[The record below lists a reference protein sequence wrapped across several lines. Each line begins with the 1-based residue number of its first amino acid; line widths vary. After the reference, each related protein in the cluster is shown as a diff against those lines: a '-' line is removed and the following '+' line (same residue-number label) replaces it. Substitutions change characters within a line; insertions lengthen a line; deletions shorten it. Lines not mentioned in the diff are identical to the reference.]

1 MSDLQSNGFS
11 KNWRALGLLPLFF
24 FLARWVYFQEHG
36 GTSQIL
42 WMCHFSNLTLA
53 VGLLFNLPVL
63 VGISAYWLV
72 LAIPF
77 WVIDVIVFGM
87 EGVTSLATHAGG
99 TLIAL
104 LALSRISPPRR
115 LWTYALAWHLF
126 LQAVSRFFTPA
137 ELNINFA
144 HAVYR
149 GWERFFP
156 DYFSYWLL
164 VTVSAGIALYL
175 LDVLTMR
182 LFKLRRKDGR
192 HENSAMG

>member
-11 KNWRALGLLPLFF
+11 RYWRLLGFLPLSFF
-24 FLARWVYFQEHG
+24 IARWIYFQGHG
-36 GTSQIL
+36 GASQIL

-53 VGLLFNLPVL
+53 IGLLLNLPIL

-77 WVIDVIVFGM
+77 WVIDVIIFGM
-87 EGVTSLATHAGG
+87 EGLTSLATHAGG

-104 LALSRISPPRR
+104 LALSRIHPPRR
-115 LWTYALAWHLF
+115 IWTYALAWHLF
-126 LQAVSRFFTPA
+126 LQAVSRFFTPS

-156 DYFSYWLL
+156 EYFSYWLL
-164 VTVSAGIALYL
+164 VTVSAGMALYL

-192 HENSAMG
+192 HANPAMD